1 MRPIAISLS
10 PNAEKKDILLS
21 LKLIFSPWVYVKGQ
35 SVKSLEQWFRNYFNV
50 SYAVSFNS
58 GRTAFYSILKALDI
72 KKDDEV
78 ILQSFTCVAVPNSI
92 IRTGAKPIYC
102 DILADLTIDPK
113 DIERK
118 ITKKTK
124 AILVQHTFGIPSQM
138 EEIAEIA
145 KKHNLFVIEDCAHII
160 GGETSG
166 RKLGKIG
173 IASFFSFGRDK
184 AFSSVFGGVSIT
196 NEKELGKKI
205 RSFQSKLSYPS
216 YFWVFQQLFHPVAFS
231 FILPLYNFL
240 SIGKVL
246 LVLLQK
252 LKLLSFPVSNEEK
265 KGIFKNGSIRK
276 MPNAL
281 CALALFQLKKLSEFN
296 KKRLDFVSFYL
307 SNIKNENFKPAYAQ
321 KYPLLRFPIVVGKR
335 DEVLKQFRKKG
346 IYLGNWYS
354 NIIDPKEVNFKKLFY
369 EKGSCPNAESIS
381 RKIINLPTYPLMGE
395 KEAAKIVKILNNY
408 NA

>member
-1 MRPIAISLS
+1 LKRSYNMRPIAISLS

-21 LKLIFSPWVYVKGQ
+21 LKLFFSPWAYVKGQ
-35 SVKSLEQWFRNYFNV
+35 SAKSLEQWFRNYFNI
-50 SYAVSFNS
+50 SYAISFNS
-58 GRTAFYSILKALDI
+58 GRTAFYAILKGLGV
-72 KKDDEV
+72 KKEDEV

-138 EEIAEIA
+138 DEIVEIA
-145 KKHNLFVIEDCAHII
+145 KKNNLFVIEDCAHII
-160 GGETSG
+160 GGEYPRSGKVGKG

-184 AFSSVFGGVSIT
+184 AFSSVFGGVAIT
-196 NEKELGKKI
+196 NDKDLGKKI
-205 RSFQSKLSYPS
+205 RSFQSNLSFPS

-231 FILPLYNFL
+231 FILPFYNFL

-246 LVLLQK
+246 LVLFQK
-252 LKLLSFPVSNEEK
+252 LKLLSFPVSKEEK
-265 KGIFKNGSIRK
+265 NGVFKNGEIKK

-281 CALALFQLKKLSEFN
+281 CTLAFFQLKKLSEFN
-296 KKRLDFVSFYL
+296 GKREENVSTYIAALKSERISLPFDT
-307 SNIKNENFKPAYAQ
+307 
-321 KYPLLRFPIVVGKR
+321 KYPLLRFPLIIEKR
-335 DEVLKQFRKKG
+335 DEVLKQFRKEK

-354 NIIDPKEVNFKKLFY
+354 NIIDPKGVSFKKCFIKKDLV
-369 EKGSCPNAESIS
+369 PMQ
-381 RKIINLPTYPLMGE
+381 KIFQNKL
-395 KEAAKIVKILNNY
+395 
-408 NA
+408 